1 VIRILLAEDQVMVRQ
16 GLKMMVETD
25 TEIKVTGEASHGK
38 EAVSLCEKQHFD
50 VIIMDIRMPE
60 MDGLEAARIIHSR
73 WPDRKVLMLTT
84 FNDDEYA
91 LEALKSGASGYMLK
105 DAEPQELIKAIR
117 SCLAGGLSLQDQVA
131 AKVMPRLLKQQ
142 ERTQDVN
149 PTLTPR
155 ELDIIRRIGE
165 GRSNKEI
172 SEELALSVGTIKNH
186 ITTILDK
193 LELRDRTQ
201 IAIYAIRHNLV

>member
-1 VIRILLAEDQVMVRQ
+1 MIRILLAEDQVMVRQ

-25 TEIKVTGEASHGK
+25 AEIKVTGEASHGK
-38 EAVSLCEKQHFD
+38 EAVSLCETQHFD

-105 DAEPQELIKAIR
+105 DAKPQELIKAIR

-131 AKVMPRLLKQQ
+131 AKVMPRLLNQQ

-186 ITTILDK
+186 ITIILDK